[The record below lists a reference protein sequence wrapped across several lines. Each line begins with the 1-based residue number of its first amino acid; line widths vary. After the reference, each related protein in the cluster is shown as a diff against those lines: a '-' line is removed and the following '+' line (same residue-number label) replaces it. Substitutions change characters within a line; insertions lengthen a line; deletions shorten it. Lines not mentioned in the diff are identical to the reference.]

1 MGHGVC
7 AQVLAEAVQGPV
19 CPEVFFMRW
28 AGFGDCRPPCRSV
41 WVGQDPLSWSILL
54 EHSSLMKAFV

>member
-41 WVGQDPLSWSILL
+41 WVGQDPVILCPGVFFLSILR
-54 EHSSLMKAFV
+54 